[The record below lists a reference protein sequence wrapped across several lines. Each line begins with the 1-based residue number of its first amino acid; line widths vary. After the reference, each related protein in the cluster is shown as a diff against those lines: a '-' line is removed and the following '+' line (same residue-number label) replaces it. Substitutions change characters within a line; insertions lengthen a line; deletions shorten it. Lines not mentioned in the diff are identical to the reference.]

1 MRTDRLVLC
10 LIILAVQSLALVSI
24 ARAESLTVSVTIS
37 KIDQENRGI
46 TVARKSASGTKTTTF
61 DVSPDAEIQNAGQK
75 ATLDNLEPGQKATIT
90 YDTKLEIVT
99 KILAEKLEEGAG
111 FVSLFDGKSLNGW
124 EGNGRFWK
132 VKNGVL
138 IGQNSDDSGASFLQT
153 NKTYKNFILRLKF
166 RHIIGNSGINFRSHS
181 GREGRMI
188 GPQAELTEGKLPKW
202 HLAYGILVDEGG
214 PRAVIADMA
223 PNLKSKVIASVRKA
237 DWSEIEITAD
247 GDHFMIK
254 VNDITTVD
262 LDDDQILPSGVIAFQ
277 LKAGTEM
284 EFKDI
289 EIQELPDVE

>member
-1 MRTDRLVLC
+1 MRTDRHVLC
-10 LIILAVQSLALVSI
+10 LMILAVQSLVLVSI

-37 KIDQENRGI
+37 KIDQENRGV

-75 ATLDNLEPGQKATIT
+75 AILENLEPGQRATIT

-132 VKNGVL
+132 AKEGIL
-138 IGQNSDDSGASFLQT
+138 IGQNTDDSGASFLRT

-166 RHIIGNSGINFRSHS
+166 RHITGNSGINFRSHS
-181 GREGRMI
+181 GREGQLI
-188 GPQAELTEGKLPKW
+188 GPQAEMADIKLPKW
-202 HLAYGILVDEGG
+202 HLVYGILVDEGG
-214 PRAVIADMA
+214 PRAVISDMT
-223 PNLKSKVIASVRKA
+223 PNQKSKVLASIRKT
-237 DWSEIEITAD
+237 DWSEFEIAAN
-247 GDHFMIK
+247 GDHFTLK
-254 VNDITTVD
+254 VNGITTVD
-262 LDDDQILPSGVIAFQ
+262 LDDDQILPSGVIGFQ
-277 LKAGTEM
+277 LKAGTEI